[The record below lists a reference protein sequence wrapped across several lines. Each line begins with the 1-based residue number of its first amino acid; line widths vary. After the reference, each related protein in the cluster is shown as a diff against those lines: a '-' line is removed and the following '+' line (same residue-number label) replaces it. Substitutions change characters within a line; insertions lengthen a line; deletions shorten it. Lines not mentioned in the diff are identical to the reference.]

1 MIIKYMD
8 IFNLIKKQ
16 EKKKSYKDEV
26 FKKILDQAHRRI
38 KYSADSGEHH
48 SIFTIP
54 LYVVGYPLFNT
65 SECVDYIISQL
76 SQNGFKAVCYSDKYI
91 FINWEHVYEKY
102 VENKILSKN
111 LLENLQEEPLKQIE
125 DKIKRSNQLIFNT
138 SHSDSTQFSLLK

>member
-1 MIIKYMD
+1 MINKYMD
-8 IFNLIKKQ
+8 IFSLIKKQ

-26 FKKILDQAHRRI
+26 FRKILDQAHRRI
-38 KYSADSGEHH
+38 KYSSDSGEHY

-65 SECVDYIISQL
+65 SECVDFVISQL
-76 SQNGFKAVCYSDKYI
+76 SLNGFKAVCYSEKYI
-91 FINWEHVYEKY
+91 YITWEHVYEKY

-111 LLENLQEEPLKQIE
+111 LLEDLREEPVKQIE

-138 SHSDSTQFSLLK
+138 SNQSNNQFSLLK